1 MPYEAKTDWKYDDLV
16 TEKDMNRIEQGLKD
30 AHVPAYQPL
39 TLNPGLQV
47 VEAENDTPFR
57 MGEVKGRT
65 LVNLL
70 GRAGACDN
78 AELWTDYQTTHTID
92 QTLCVSPKGASG
104 GSAVTKTKVLF
115 EAEKFYLLIGKA
127 KVGTATTASLSVS
140 GYMED
145 TKTQAASNK
154 EFQVLY
160 KAIANF
166 STPDTRGINANVIG
180 GDGVTAY
187 FDDVRLYEIS
197 QAEYEIIVSK
207 TPEQVAAKYPYVDG
221 ITNVTNPY
229 AIVTGGNLLPPFSDG
244 WYALTDTHLMLISPY
259 EAVMQISTSAQ
270 TGIHIP
276 AFPVLPNT
284 DYTYSAEHNAG
295 LNIFGVESG
304 TALVSNFKGSQV
316 TFNTGNNTRIN
327 VAFVNGDSAGGTP
340 GTYSIKNPIL
350 TVGTEP
356 KPFARQQCSTLGFE
370 TQLAAHPVDGSNPDT
385 LFMGDDGLPY
395 VMEKWGKLNFDELPA
410 SALSVGGGNGSF
422 KQINLRRVMKNPVYK
437 SQIAVKFDG
446 TMLVPSTEVLKS
458 ADGLYIGDNY
468 IDINNVYITVRNT
481 DSGWGADYK
490 PELDEMKAYFLGW
503 KMYHVESNDYKSV
516 YNGTG
521 TKRWVSLV
529 DWSTLSPVGVTPSEV
544 APGYTPY
551 RLQYLK
557 AKPTVEPVRN
567 YELGATLTAGSNIVE
582 VGSGIVIRERANPSV
597 NIGWNHAVIN
607 RVDGGHGHLK
617 HRVNKFY
624 GVYRNEAADKKWV
637 EDSQGGLAYG
647 LKAMVTDRHLFDPTA
662 VYHVTYTMLDPTL
675 AAPISGTVATNLR
688 GTVSDL
694 IRAVNLLESEISV
707 IDAPVKSVN
716 GKTGDVAL
724 TADDVGAAT
733 RAEFNDLKTTV
744 AFSRGYVTP
753 GTDLNSLVTPGT
765 YRLGSAKDYKNIPPG
780 LDWTVLDVI
789 APYGPNVSSYIVQ
802 MIYGVLGDAVY
813 KRTRTETAWGAWV
826 KVPNQKDIDD
836 LKSSVVDGKGKVA
849 EAING
854 KGGGPVSANSTFD
867 QLSAAIR
874 GIRQA
879 TGSLDLTAGFLDNYR
894 VGQTSTPQVNDGK
907 TFINANNNFLFIAF
921 TYDTT
926 ERTYHPMLREVTPS
940 GTVVKTTFLGG
951 PVLNLETFDVGWG
964 LVGEGVA
971 VFSTSDANGDYIH
984 AYTHTGTLLKK
995 VTNTQTRLRYTRDV
1009 CMVGS
1014 NIFMLNGYGPVEIN
1028 DISGTKFFEVP
1039 NTASG
1044 VSTYG
1049 VAQFLSN
1056 TKAVVATYSS
1066 PSTCYLS
1073 MITRNGTSF
1082 SAATGATE
1090 IPYRKVYSL
1099 IASYAYR

>member
-30 AHVPAYQPL
+30 AHVPAYEPL

-47 VEAENDTPFR
+47 VEVENDTPFR

-197 QAEYEIIVSK
+197 EAEYEIIVSM
-207 TPEQVAAKYPYVDG
+207 TPEQVAATYPYVDG

-229 AIVTGGNLLPPFSDG
+229 TIVTGGNLLPPFTDG

-276 AFPVLPNT
+276 AFPVFPNT

-356 KPFARQQCSTLGFE
+356 KPFARQQRSTLGFE
-370 TQLAAHPVDGSNPDT
+370 TELAAHPVDGSNPDT

-395 VMEKWGKLNFDELPA
+395 VLEQWGKVMPRGEYNYRYA
-410 SALSVGGGNGSF
+410 SPQNG
-422 KQINLRRVMKNPVYK
+422 YK
-437 SQIAVKFDG
+437 SVIAELGLTNSLVHGDLRGVAIVTKYNGVRLQKGSATSGPDRFDW
-446 TMLVPSTEVLKS
+446 
-458 ADGLYIGDNY
+458 DGSKG
-468 IDINNVYITVRNT
+468 NVYFTISNS
-481 DSGWGADYK
+481 DSGWGPDYE
-490 PELDEMKAYFLGW
+490 PSREEIKAYFLGW
-503 KMYHVESNDYKSV
+503 KMYDATGADYNDPTGGMSKWWQKSDGKGGRV
-516 YNGTG
+516 SGTQ
-521 TKRWVSLV
+521 VSTVPTTLV
-529 DWSTLSPVGVTPSEV
+529 TDTEWQ
-544 APGYTPY
+544 PY

-567 YELGATLTAGSNIVE
+567 YELGAKLSAGSNMVE
-582 VGSGIVIRERANPSV
+582 VGSGIVIRELTNPSKNV
-597 NIGWNHAVIN
+597 GWGHAVIN
-607 RVDGGHGHLK
+607 RVDGSNGHLK
-617 HRVNKFY
+617 NRVKKMY
-624 GVYRNEAADKKWV
+624 DIYRNTKTDTTWEYLNSAQ
-637 EDSQGGLAYG
+637 EPYAYG
-647 LKAMVTDRHLFDPTA
+647 LSAARTEAQYFDPTA
-662 VYHVTYTMLDPTL
+662 IYLVTYTMLDPTL
-675 AAPISGTVATNLR
+675 AAPISGTVAANLR
-688 GTVSDL
+688 GTVSEL
-694 IRAVNLLESEISV
+694 VRAVNLLESEISV

-724 TADDVGAAT
+724 TSDDVGAAT
-733 RAEFNDLKTTV
+733 RAEFNDLKKNAVGKNGDSVIEGMLSMSKADGPHLQLVGATSSFGEWYVNNERKGWFGVGNRNEPSTIRLASEKGPLVMQSTT
-744 AFSRGYVTP
+744 
-753 GTDLNSLVTPGT
+753 
-765 YRLGSAKDYKNIPPG
+765 
-780 LDWTVLDVI
+780 
-789 APYGPNVSSYIVQ
+789 
-802 MIYGVLGDAVY
+802 DAVHIHGPGGVFLEG
-813 KRTRTETAWGAWV
+813 RRVVEELDLV
-826 KVPNQKDIDD
+826 KQ
-836 LKSSVVDGKGKVA
+836 SVVDGKGMIA
-849 EAING
+849 ETVNG
-854 KGGGPVSANSTFD
+854 KGGGPVSANNTFPELAAGINRISTGGYYPIWVD
-867 QLSAAIR
+867 EKITAEYQIR
-874 GIRQA
+874 NIDLVTITNPKIVIFSPLENVSNTCSFEIKNHYGVNWGDSQAYASLQMVDDAERNIR
-879 TGSLDLTAGFLDNYR
+879 L
-894 VGQTSTPQVNDGK
+894 
-907 TFINANNNFLFIAF
+907 
-921 TYDTT
+921 
-926 ERTYHPMLREVTPS
+926 HHM
-940 GTVVKTTFLGG
+940 
-951 PVLNLETFDVGWG
+951 ETNS
-964 LVGEGVA
+964 
-971 VFSTSDANGDYIH
+971 STSYSSIRLLENATFRRDLPHTVSIEKGWYNDDPLEERWYMIPRDFNFNGPIKIRL
-984 AYTHTGTLLKK
+984 ALKSAK
-995 VTNTQTRLRYTRDV
+995 F
-1009 CMVGS
+1009 VGS
-1014 NIFMLNGYGPVEIN
+1014 SSYPEYIQAVLRGNIVW
-1028 DISGTKFFEVP
+1028 
-1039 NTASG
+1039 A
-1044 VSTYG
+1044 
-1049 VAQFLSN
+1049 
-1056 TKAVVATYSS
+1056 
-1066 PSTCYLS
+1066 
-1073 MITRNGTSF
+1073 
-1082 SAATGATE
+1082 
-1090 IPYRKVYSL
+1090 
-1099 IASYAYR
+1099 

>member
-47 VEAENDTPFR
+47 VEVENDTPFR

-197 QAEYEIIVSK
+197 QAEYEIIVNM

-221 ITNVTNPY
+221 ITNVTNPFS
-229 AIVTGGNLLPPFSDG
+229 IVTGGNLLPPFYDG
-244 WYALTDTHLMLISPY
+244 WYALTETHLMLISPY

-327 VAFVNGDSAGGTP
+327 VAFVNGESAGGTP

-356 KPFARQQCSTLGFE
+356 KPFARQQRSTLGFE
-370 TQLAAHPVDGSNPDT
+370 TELAAHPVDGSNPDT

-395 VMEKWGKLNFDELPA
+395 VLEKWGKLHFDELPV
-410 SALSVGGGNGSF
+410 SALSVGGGDGSF

-437 SQIAVKFDG
+437 TQIAVKFDG

-481 DSGWGADYK
+481 DSGWGPDYT
-490 PELDEMKAYFLGW
+490 PEPDEIKAYFLGW
-503 KMYHVESNDYKSV
+503 KMYDNIHPDNPHNGAGKAWIKITCRGTDGRWSSAPPDARLTTPVDPAGIDSNGRV
-516 YNGTG
+516 
-521 TKRWVSLV
+521 
-529 DWSTLSPVGVTPSEV
+529 
-544 APGYTPY
+544 YTPY
-551 RLQYLK
+551 RLQYQK
-557 AKPTVEPVRN
+557 TKPTVEPVRN
-567 YELGATLTAGSNIVE
+567 YELGATLTAGSNMVE
-582 VGSGIVIRERANPSV
+582 VGSGIVIREKANPVYYSP
-597 NIGWNHAVIN
+597 NGNYYIN
-607 RVDGGHGHLK
+607 NTGVSGSLLK
-617 HRVNKFY
+617 NKVSLISR
-624 GVYRNEAADKKWV
+624 VYRNDQV
-637 EDSQGGLAYG
+637 DSFAKIENDANAYG
-647 LKAMVTDRHLFDPTA
+647 KQHIRFLSSDFDPTA

-675 AAPISGTVATNLR
+675 AAPFNGTVAANLR
-688 GTVSDL
+688 GTVLDL
-694 IRAVNLLESEISV
+694 VQTLRSFESGMS
-707 IDAPVKSVN
+707 
-716 GKTGDVAL
+716 GDVAL
-724 TADDVGAAT
+724 TAADVGAAT
-733 RAEFNDLKTTV
+733 KAEFDDLKKNAVVKNGDSVTISAPTILINGENNFINGYTAMNKTTV
-744 AFSRGYVTP
+744 FNDMVAAMLTGGGTPGNQKTAIFEFKPEGPIGARAGWIGMGDPGNPYNVGFGCDVGHMNFYAGKSLTLQAPEGVWANGRNLLGEIDNLKQSGVDAKQQVVDAINSMGGSASTNDPWAVLAQKIREIQQGFPTYLLRNDRYYAGYGHGATAVFRHGWTQGYVIGDITRP
-753 GTDLNSLVTPGT
+753 GTDVPGNANVTIQPDNGYVALQVSKDRYPGQAQAVT
-765 YRLGSAKDYKNIPPG
+765 SQPVDLTNVDLIEVSFMIGSSTRKDG
-780 LDWTVLDVI
+780 L
-789 APYGPNVSSYIVQ
+789 
-802 MIYGVLGDAVY
+802 
-813 KRTRTETAWGAWV
+813 
-826 KVPNQKDIDD
+826 
-836 LKSSVVDGKGKVA
+836 
-849 EAING
+849 
-854 KGGGPVSANSTFD
+854 
-867 QLSAAIR
+867 
-874 GIRQA
+874 QA
-879 TGSLDLTAGFLDNYR
+879 TL
-894 VGQTSTPQVNDGK
+894 
-907 TFINANNNFLFIAF
+907 
-921 TYDTT
+921 
-926 ERTYHPMLREVTPS
+926 
-940 GTVVKTTFLGG
+940 
-951 PVLNLETFDVGWG
+951 
-964 LVGEGVA
+964 
-971 VFSTSDANGDYIH
+971 
-984 AYTHTGTLLKK
+984 
-995 VTNTQTRLRYTRDV
+995 
-1009 CMVGS
+1009 
-1014 NIFMLNGYGPVEIN
+1014 
-1028 DISGTKFFEVP
+1028 
-1039 NTASG
+1039 G
-1044 VSTYG
+1044 VSTVMRPGWEREGAKILYDASFRADLGLEYNTICLNVSALRGAFYVG
-1049 VAQFLSN
+1049 VDIVQNYFETYTDPIRLG
-1056 TKAVVATYSS
+1056 AV
-1066 PSTCYLS
+1066 
-1073 MITRNGTSF
+1073 R
-1082 SAATGATE
+1082 
-1090 IPYRKVYSL
+1090 L
-1099 IASYAYR
+1099 IQGG